1 VYDVTDIAQ
10 ARAMLDSLTG
20 KQVEVLDRL
29 VLHRTTKEIARELTI
44 APNTVDQRI
53 TAVRD
58 KWGTI
63 NRKDTARLY
72 GRLVELCGKPP
83 YEFSRVD
90 DGDEQAD
97 ETDQDLPVDPVF
109 VLSDARPLTRHPDW
123 TGMQPSG
130 LAGLEAFD
138 ARFGRAGRLA
148 AVIVLALMMALTLA
162 AALSIAATLGRL
174 I

>member
-1 VYDVTDIAQ
+1 MYDVTDIAQ

>member
-1 VYDVTDIAQ
+1 VYHVTDIAQ
-10 ARAMLDSLTG
+10 AKAMLDSLTG

-29 VLHRTTKEIARELTI
+29 VLHRTTKEIARELEI

-58 KWGTI
+58 KWGTV

-83 YEFSRVD
+83 YDFSRVD
-90 DGDEQAD
+90 DRDGRAE
-97 ETDQDLPVDPVF
+97 EPDQDLPVDPVF
-109 VLSDARPLTRHPDW
+109 VLSDARPLVGHPDW
-123 TGMQPSG
+123 TEIRPSG

-138 ARFGRAGRLA
+138 AKFGRAGRIV
-148 AVIVLALMMALTLA
+148 AVIVLALMMALTLV
-162 AALSIAATLGRL
+162 AALSIADALGHL

>member
-1 VYDVTDIAQ
+1 
-10 ARAMLDSLTG
+10 MLDSLTD

-29 VLHRTTKEIARELTI
+29 VLHRTTKEIARELAI

-90 DGDEQAD
+90 DRAEPT
-97 ETDQDLPVDPVF
+97 EEVDQDLPVDPVF
-109 VLSDARPLTRHPDW
+109 VLSDARPLVGHSEWAEMR
-123 TGMQPSG
+123 PSAM
-130 LAGLEAFD
+130 AGLEAFD
-138 ARFGRAGRLA
+138 AKFGRAGRLV
-148 AVIVLALMMALTLA
+148 AVIALALMMALTLA
-162 AALSIAATLGRL
+162 AALSIADALGRL